1 MAAPF
6 RVVVVLL
13 LVLPLDTRSIHG
25 DRGHEAFGLVTTA
38 TEAGLRVGKRERERE
53 RACINYSVSLPLHSE
68 SHRKLGPSSE
78 ECPWTTE
85 DSQSLS

>member
-6 RVVVVLL
+6 CVVVLL

-38 TEAGLRVGKRERERE
+38 TEAGLKTIFEFL
-53 RACINYSVSLPLHSE
+53 AHKI
-68 SHRKLGPSSE
+68 
-78 ECPWTTE
+78 
-85 DSQSLS
+85 

>member
-38 TEAGLRVGKRERERE
+38 TEAGLKTIFEFL
-53 RACINYSVSLPLHSE
+53 AHKI
-68 SHRKLGPSSE
+68 
-78 ECPWTTE
+78 
-85 DSQSLS
+85 

>member
-38 TEAGLRVGKRERERE
+38 TEAGLQVGKRE
-53 RACINYSVSLPLHSE
+53 SVYKLP
-68 SHRKLGPSSE
+68 
-78 ECPWTTE
+78 
-85 DSQSLS
+85 SQSAAPF